1 MPLREETSQ
10 LLAELRTLSGDG
22 LVRADDVAVLLDLGG
37 APPGSNAL
45 QELGFLAKF
54 LTRTYAIMARI
65 GTTGNGYDGL
75 LKEFNENLVK
85 ASALAQEVL
94 GSAPPAVA
102 RHFHDTYFA
111 MTQDAMTN
119 FLALLHDLGWYK
131 NWLLDH
137 DRVTP

>member
-10 LLAELRTLSGDG
+10 LLAELRTLSGNG
-22 LVRADDVAVLLDLGG
+22 LARADDVAVLLDLGG
-37 APPGSNAL
+37 APPGSKAL

-54 LTRTYAIMARI
+54 LSRTYAIMARI

-85 ASALAQEVL
+85 ATALTQEIL

-111 MTQDAMTN
+111 MTQDAMVN
-119 FLALLHDLGWYK
+119 LLALLHDLGWYK

-137 DRVTP
+137 DRVSP